1 MDFKSHP
8 ASLNTVSASINA
20 TADMISDAILL
31 VQSTMTYGAIVLQA
45 GAVLPPALFHRADR

>member
-20 TADMISDAILL
+20 TADRISDAILL
-31 VQSTMTYGAIVLQA
+31 VQSTMTYGAICA
-45 GAVLPPALFHRADR
+45 ASWISSAACSFS